1 MTQEALLRLL
11 NELSLD
17 EKVGQLCQIDMSTF
31 LADAGSPTGPMAEF
45 HLTREQ
51 IVCAGSLICGGNAD
65 AEEFARVQEI
75 IRREA
80 PHGIPPLIMSD
91 VIHGMRTIFPVPL
104 ALGCTFDE
112 AQAERMGRVS
122 AVEAA
127 ASGIHVTFAPMAD
140 VARDPRWG
148 RCMESLGESPA
159 LCGAMSAAMV
169 RGLHGDG
176 LAKKDTLAACAK
188 HFAGYALVEAGRE
201 YAPVD
206 VSRTELFNTYL
217 PPFKAALDAG
227 CDMVMPAFTPID
239 RVPAVANRWLMNG
252 VLRGQWG
259 WQGAVISDWGSTG
272 ELVVHG
278 LAANLRDASKLSFD
292 ASMDMDMMSFAY
304 ISELKGLVTDG
315 AIPMEALD
323 AAVMRILTLK
333 NELGLFENP
342 VKQAS
347 SEEQRRLCHL
357 REHREAALNAAL
369 RSCVLLKNDGVLP
382 LQSGV
387 KAALTGDHADSHE
400 LLGGWAA
407 DGRNE
412 ETASL
417 RQAFARERRVTLCDV
432 EEADVIL
439 YAVGERQEDVG
450 EARSKAAPTL
460 VEEQL
465 SALRQLR
472 TLGKPIVL
480 VLFCGRPLIIH
491 DALPLC
497 DAVLNAWF
505 PGSEGAEAIRRLLMG
520 DEAPSGHL
528 SMTIPRSVGQIPIH
542 HDALS
547 TGRPDRHDGNSFVSR
562 YLDES
567 NEPEFHFGFGLSYTR
582 FAVGPVTVERELLT
596 EDAPVRVDVPVKNV
610 GAWEGETVIQLY
622 ARLRQAPTMSP
633 LRRLVK
639 WQRVRLAPGEERT
652 VSLTLIA
659 RDVAIFDGDGRVL
672 PLCGV
677 CDLAAGEDSA
687 APFCASVRLSIKST
701 N

>member
-1 MTQEALLRLL
+1 MTQEALPRLL
-11 NELSLD
+11 AELSLD

-65 AEEFARVQEI
+65 AEEFARVQET

-91 VIHGMRTIFPVPL
+91 VIHGMRTIFPIPL

-112 AQAERMGRVS
+112 SQAERMGRVS

-176 LAKKDTLAACAK
+176 LARTDTLAACAK

-206 VSRTELFNTYL
+206 VSRTEMYNTYL

-227 CDMVMPAFTPID
+227 CDMIMPAFTPID
-239 RVPAVANRWLMNG
+239 RIPAVANRWLMNG

-278 LAANLRDASKLSFD
+278 LAENLREAAKLSFD

-304 ISELKGLVTDG
+304 ISELKGLVADG
-315 AIPMEALD
+315 TIPMEALD
-323 AAVMRILTLK
+323 AAVLRILTLK

-342 VKQAS
+342 VKQAK

-357 REHREAALNAAL
+357 REHREAARDAAL
-369 RSCVLLKNDGVLP
+369 RSCVLLKNDDVLP
-382 LQSGV
+382 LQSGAKV
-387 KAALTGDHADSHE
+387 ALAGEYADSHE

-407 DGRNE
+407 DGRSE

-439 YAVGERQEDVG
+439 YATGERQADVG
-450 EARSKAAPTL
+450 EARSKAFPTL
-460 VEEQL
+460 TAAQL
-465 SALRQLR
+465 STLRQLR

-480 VLFCGRPLIIH
+480 LLLCGRPLIIH

-497 DAVLNAWF
+497 DAALNVWF

-547 TGRPDRHDGNSFVSR
+547 NGRPDPHDGNTFVSR

-567 NEPEFHFGFGLSYTR
+567 NEPEFPFGFGLSYTR
-582 FAVGPVTVERELLT
+582 FEVGAAAVSAEKLT
-596 EDAPVRVDVPVKNV
+596 GDETVRVDVPVKNV
-610 GAWEGETVIQLY
+610 GTREGETVIQLY
-622 ARLRQAPTMSP
+622 ARLRHAPAMTP
-633 LRRLVK
+633 LRRLVG
-639 WQRVRLAPGEERT
+639 WRRVRLAPGEEQT
-652 VSLTLIA
+652 VSLTLA
-659 RDVAIFDGDGRVL
+659 GRDLTIFDGEGSVI
-672 PLCGV
+672 PLSCV
-677 CDLAAGEDSA
+677 CDLAAGEDST
-687 APFCASVRLSIKST
+687 APVKVSIKLT
-701 N
+701 IQ